1 MIELMCRQW
10 WVVVLRGVIAVAFGL
25 MAIAWPGI
33 TVLALVVIW
42 GVYALVDGVTGLV
55 LAFSA
60 RRLTDPQRW
69 LYGLLGLAGVIA
81 GIISVFWPSIT
92 ALVLLVI
99 IASWAVVA
107 GVLQLIAAVR
117 LRKEITGEWFL
128 ALSGAVSVVLGILL
142 FTQPGTGAL
151 ALVVAIA
158 TFAIVWGVS
167 LVLLGLRLRRVG
179 GLVARHQ
186 PV

>member
-10 WVVVLRGVIAVAFGL
+10 WVVALRGAIAVVFGL

-33 TVLALVVIW
+33 TVLALVVLW
-42 GVYALVDGVTGLV
+42 GIYAVVDGITGIAM
-55 LAFSA
+55 AFSA
-60 RRLTDPQRW
+60 RRVPDPQRW
-69 LYGLLGLAGVIA
+69 LYGLLGLAGLVAGVIA
-81 GIISVFWPSIT
+81 ILWPEIT

-99 IASWAVVA
+99 IATWAVIA
-107 GVLQLIAAVR
+107 GVVQLIAAFR

-128 ALSGAVSVVLGILL
+128 ALTGAVCIVLGVLL
-142 FTQPGTGAL
+142 FTQPTTGAI

-158 TFAIVWGVS
+158 TFALVWGVS
-167 LVLLGLRLRRVG
+167 LILLGFRLRKVG
-179 GLVARHQ
+179 KQLAANQ

>member
-1 MIELMCRQW
+1 VIELMSRQW
-10 WVVVLRGVIAVAFGL
+10 WVVVVRGAIAVLFGI

-33 TVLALVVIW
+33 TVLALVVLW
-42 GVYALVDGVTGLV
+42 GFYAVIDGITGLSM
-55 LAFSA
+55 AFTA
-60 RRLTDPQRW
+60 RRVPDPHRW
-69 LYGLLGLAGVIA
+69 LYGLLGLAGLIA
-81 GIISVFWPSIT
+81 GLIAIFWPAIT

-107 GVLQLIAAVR
+107 GVVQLIAAFR

-128 ALSGAVSVVLGILL
+128 ALSGVVCIVLGVLL
-142 FTQPGTGAL
+142 FTQPATGAV

-158 TFAIVWGVS
+158 TFALVWGVS
-167 LVLLGLRLRRVG
+167 LILLGFRLRKVG
-179 GLVARHQ
+179 KQLAAHQ

>member
-10 WVVVLRGVIAVAFGL
+10 WVVVLRGAIAVLFGV

-33 TVLALVVIW
+33 TVLALVVLW
-42 GVYALVDGVTGLV
+42 GIYAVIDGITGLS

-60 RRLTDPQRW
+60 RRVPDPQRW
-69 LYGLLGLAGVIA
+69 LYGLLGVTGLVA
-81 GIISVFWPSIT
+81 GIIAILWPAIT

-99 IASWAVVA
+99 IATWAIIA
-107 GVLQLIAAVR
+107 GVVQVIAAFR

-128 ALSGAVSVVLGILL
+128 ALSGAVCIVLGLLL
-142 FTQPGTGAL
+142 FTQPGTGAI

-158 TFAIVWGVS
+158 TFALVWGVS
-167 LVLLGLRLRRVG
+167 LILLGFRLRKVG
-179 GLVARHQ
+179 RQLAQNQ